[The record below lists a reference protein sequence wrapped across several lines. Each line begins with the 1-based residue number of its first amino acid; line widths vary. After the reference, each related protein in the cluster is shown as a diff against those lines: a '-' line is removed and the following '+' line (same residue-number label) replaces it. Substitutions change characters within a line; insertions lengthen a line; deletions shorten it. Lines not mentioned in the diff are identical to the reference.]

1 MLLPPH
7 GHRAFQTPA
16 PHLGSCNLPCGH
28 VSSPECVR
36 LCIGLCVSLS
46 VAPLS
51 VQPEQIK
58 SSLGADQFNNSFS
71 DDNKIIYREITSS
84 DGISSLTEPLS
95 LWSAAASAKAVVRIV
110 NRWLQTL
117 RSCSVGAAVGAVTMA
132 SPRINGLTMTGKYWQ
147 IKTETSAKSYE
158 LWNWLTLFFFLLFA
172 SMGGWIRQNHT
183 VPLTIIGN
191 L

>member
-16 PHLGSCNLPCGH
+16 PHLGSCNLPRGH
-28 VSSPECVR
+28 VSPPECVR
-36 LCIGLCVSLS
+36 LCISLCVSLS

-58 SSLGADQFNNSFS
+58 SSLGADPFNNSFS

-84 DGISSLTEPLS
+84 DGISSLREPLS
-95 LWSAAASAKAVVRIV
+95 LWSAAANAEAAVKIV

-117 RSCSVGAAVGAVTMA
+117 RCRSVGAAVGAVTMA
-132 SPRINGLTMTGKYWQ
+132 SRRINGLTMTGKYWQ
-147 IKTETSAKSYE
+147 IKTETSVKK
-158 LWNWLTLFFFLLFA
+158 LWAVKWTDSVFLSFFCL
-172 SMGGWIRQNHT
+172 
-183 VPLTIIGN
+183 
-191 L
+191 